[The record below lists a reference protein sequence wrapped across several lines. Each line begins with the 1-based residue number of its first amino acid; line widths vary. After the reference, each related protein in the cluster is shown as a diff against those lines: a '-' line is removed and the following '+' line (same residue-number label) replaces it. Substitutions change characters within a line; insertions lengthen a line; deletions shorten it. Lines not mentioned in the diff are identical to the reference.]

1 MTNVHADEPFDP
13 THGWVGLSTHRYYDF
28 PIGRPR
34 SRAQSS
40 LFARFLRG
48 AGLDPAEGSLDEIG
62 IQAIRFD
69 AFIAAHVVAARGA
82 LRWAR
87 QEAAR
92 RSRIVFLLVSRGLL
106 ELDGAAPTFVSEE
119 GGISIL
125 FPSDKPV
132 ILRARQSVELVLFSF
147 DVSEVLPLRLTPDN
161 IGLTSP
167 DNGILRSCYACLRAA
182 ISTWT
187 PPQQPSS
194 MVMRG
199 LIRETARAL
208 VATAVDSAQDP
219 SRFSQA
225 MRVIEAEHANP
236 LLNADRL
243 AERLRVSRSTLVRD
257 FHRHGTSIATALQH
271 TRVRSLQGLM
281 RTCPDLS
288 NNALAQGA
296 GFGSVATM
304 RRAVRA
310 VRAQSIAQLRADSG
324 V

>member
-147 DVSEVLPLRLTPDN
+147 DVSEVLPLRLN
-161 IGLTSP
+161 VGLRSP

-281 RTCPDLS
+281 RACPDLS

-324 V
+324 M